1 MYSSISK
8 HDGVNYSRK
17 LSELRRINPNPA
29 PVSHDSIS
37 QEKILSSTT
46 GGSAKSKK
54 GMIILAG
61 VILLL
66 GFFAFR
72 FIKNKKRAQSA
83 SRGGFA
89 ARPPPRTRPPPPRE
103 APASRSRNR
112 DPRSGARSGKPQ
124 WVIQL
129 AVLLGI
135 GVIAGGTWLV
145 LKKSGKY
152 DF

>member
-46 GGSAKSKK
+46 EGSAKSKK

-72 FIKNKKRAQSA
+72 FIKNKRAQS
-83 SRGGFA
+83 A
-89 ARPPPRTRPPPPRE
+89 ARPPPRPRARPPPRE